1 MLILM
6 HYVVI
11 AKDGTDPEA
20 PGRRL
25 SVREKHLEGVQPLVA
40 SGILQVGGALL
51 NKEGLMI
58 GSMMVLEAE
67 DEEAVWKFLKGDIYS
82 KANVWQSFEI
92 YPFRRAV

>member
-1 MLILM
+1 M

-20 PGRRL
+20 PSRRL
-25 SVREKHLEGVQPLVA
+25 AVREKHLEGVQPSVA

-51 NKEGLMI
+51 NKEGTMI

-67 DEEAVWKFLKGDIYS
+67 DEEAVREFLKGDIYS
-82 KANVWQSFEI
+82 KSNVWQSFEI